1 MFCLDDG
8 SPLQAVAPGPQAH
21 TIAPEAQTIMGP
33 LPRDEVLRADVA
45 ATATTT
51 PRAQSSENQGA
62 AGPLPSTQQT
72 VPEGVV
78 PAAQV
83 PTDLPSGPP
92 NRPGHATTQPGMSAA
107 RPVSSRATP
116 QTLPPPHA
124 LPSPHATANDAVPP
138 QDLPASP
145 PPLPAQ
151 TAAAPAK
158 QERNQTIYRPNP
170 PATLVEAETFISN
183 MDGPD
188 ETNYDDQSAYLGT
201 LIADRYLVLQLLG
214 RGGMGAVFKAEQI
227 HLRKLVAVK
236 LLHETLSSRKQ
247 LVSRFTREAR
257 AISRLSS
264 PHTVMVYD
272 FGRWGELFY
281 LVMEL
286 LEGEP
291 LDALLEREGPLPA
304 ARTTHAVLQMCDSLG
319 EAHRFGIVHRDL
331 KPENIM
337 MVRNHSEPD
346 FVKILDFGLA
356 KVKGVED
363 PYTIHSQR
371 DIFGTPY
378 YMSPEQIRAGD
389 VDGRA
394 DIYALGALMFR
405 MLTGHYVFGGEQGTF
420 DLLKCHLME
429 PAPKMS
435 TKAPQAKIPPALEQ
449 IVAKCLEKEP
459 GKRYATMEE
468 LALALQ
474 AAEKSGFSASNV
486 GPATVVPLDPGPT
499 PAAAAGTAKAV
510 SSHVKGAATGA
521 ADAPRRPARA
531 AAKYDSGL
539 YDPDAGTSV
548 EDIENRAQKAQKWR
562 SIGFVAALLLGIGIL
577 LAMIMAS
584 GEQPGG
590 VEAEPNNEPKLA
602 NPLDAA
608 GTTRGKIGAK
618 RSPTLADR
626 DCFRLPPLRDS
637 DMLTVKLSGAQT
649 MDLLVTLHD
658 KGGETTAQ
666 GSHGGRGDGELL
678 RFLDVRKQ
686 PLTVCVTE
694 QIAPGGVA
702 SESLTDEYKLKL
714 EVQPRPDNAEREFND
729 TGKGQDINTGG
740 QLQGSL
746 DGPLDRDV
754 FALMGNLDGRI
765 VRATVDVAQTDAPA
779 WLRLA
784 LLDSSDRTL
793 ATAALRADAHKM
805 VLAFVAGSPQLPD
818 RLVLS
823 RGSVKGDEPLRAED
837 IAYTLQYELLDLTE
851 QQEQEPNNTAVG
863 ATPMV
868 LGAWHVGSA
877 DDADGDWLRIEG
889 GDRSQ
894 TRIRLEAIAPV
905 GSAWHLLVRDAGNQR
920 DLRDVQVQGG
930 VPATEMLV
938 DGTGEGFLLWLKQ
951 VPQVPARKGKPLDAR
966 YQIRARFVSTD
977 GATK

>member
-8 SPLQAVAPGPQAH
+8 SPLEAVAPGPQAH
-21 TIAPEAQTIMGP
+21 TIAPEAETIIGP
-33 LPRDEVLRADVA
+33 LPSAERDRAHVA
-45 ATATTT
+45 ASATTT
-51 PRAQSSENQGA
+51 PRAQSSENQA
-62 AGPLPSTQQT
+62 PNRPSSSTQQT
-72 VPEGVV
+72 VPDGEV
-78 PAAQV
+78 PAQAT

-92 NRPGHATTQPGMSAA
+92 NRPGHTTTQPGMAAA
-107 RPVSSRATP
+107 RPVSSRPLVQPAAEDT
-116 QTLPPPHA
+116 
-124 LPSPHATANDAVPP
+124 VPP
-138 QDLPASP
+138 QDLPTSP
-145 PPLPAQ
+145 PPLPPKP
-151 TAAAPAK
+151 AATPAK

-170 PATLVEAETFISN
+170 PATLSEKETFVSN

-188 ETNYDDQSAYLGT
+188 DIHDDDQSAYLGT

-337 MVRNHSEPD
+337 LVRNHSEPD

-356 KVKGVED
+356 KVKGVDD

-378 YMSPEQIRAGD
+378 YMSPEQIRAGE

-394 DIYALGALMFR
+394 DIYAVGALMFR
-405 MLTGHYVFGGEQGTF
+405 MLTGHYVFGGDQGTF

-435 TKAPQAKIPPALEQ
+435 SKAPQAKIPPALEQ

-459 GKRYATMEE
+459 DKRFATMEE

-474 AAEKSGFSASNV
+474 AAEKSGFAASNV
-486 GPATVVPLDPGPT
+486 GPATVVPLDLGAT
-499 PAAAAGTAKAV
+499 PAAARPVKSASV
-510 SSHVKGAATGA
+510 HVKSATAA
-521 ADAPRRPARA
+521 ADAVRRPARV

-548 EDIENRAQKAQKWR
+548 EDIQDRAQKAQKWR
-562 SIGFVAALLLGIGIL
+562 SIGFIAALLLGVGIL

-584 GEQPGG
+584 GEQVGG
-590 VEAEPNNEPKLA
+590 VEVEPNNEPKLA
-602 NPLDAA
+602 NPLDTD

-626 DCFRLPPLRDS
+626 DCFRLPPVRDN
-637 DMLTVKLSGAQT
+637 DMLTIKLTGAQT
-649 MDLLVTLHD
+649 MDLLVSLHE
-658 KGGETTAQ
+658 KSGETIAQ
-666 GSHGGRGDGELL
+666 GSHRGKGDGELL
-678 RFLDVRKQ
+678 RFLDMRKQ
-686 PLTVCVTE
+686 PVSVCVTE
-694 QIAPGGVA
+694 QTAPGGVA

-714 EVQPRPDNAEREFND
+714 EVQPRADNAEREFND
-729 TGKGQDINTGG
+729 TGKGQDLNTGA

-765 VRATVDVAQTDAPA
+765 VRATVDVAQTDGPS

-784 LLDSSDRTL
+784 LLDSGDKTL
-793 ATAALRADAHKM
+793 ATGTLRADTHKI

-823 RGSVKGDEPLRAED
+823 RAAPKSDELLRAED
-837 IAYTLQYELLDLTE
+837 VPYTLQYEVLDLTE
-851 QQEQEPNNTAVG
+851 QQEKEPNNNAAE
-863 ATPMV
+863 ATPIV

-877 DDADGDWLRIEG
+877 DDNDGDWLHIEG

-894 TRIRLEAIAPV
+894 TRVRLEAIAPV
-905 GSAWHLLVRDAGNQR
+905 GSTWRLLVRDAGNQR
-920 DLRDVQVQGG
+920 DLRDVQISGG
-930 VPATEMLV
+930 APATEMLI
-938 DGTGEGFLLWLKQ
+938 DGTGEGFFLWLKQ
-951 VPQVPARKGKPLDAR
+951 VPQVPTRKGKPLDAR
-966 YQIRARFVSTD
+966 YQIRARFVAAD
-977 GATK
+977 GAIK